1 MENKVH
7 PFEMSGLGLAPFRFV
22 GVWTQPSIPDGSA
35 STGQVEAYNLDMQSK
50 PECCQYFCAHCGTP
64 IMVHCMIENSEGKRY
79 AVGQD
84 CIAKYDSEGCADETL
99 IAVKQRERELR
110 RIRRTEK
117 ARRDHENWLDTV
129 CNDQGETNRER
140 YDREFAEQEQEKADT
155 KIAVLNKWGFLVD
168 ALRNSG
174 SFGIELANSIE
185 NGQEPYGR
193 GGDIALEIF
202 AKQAGRKNSKAF
214 DEAYEYACNKI
225 NN

>member
-1 MENKVH
+1 MSNKVH
-7 PFEMSGLGLAPFRFV
+7 PFEMSGLGLAPFSFV
-22 GVWTQPSIPDGSA
+22 GVWTQPSIPDGS
-35 STGQVEAYNLDMQSK
+35 SHTGQIETYNLDMKSK
-50 PECCQYFCAHCGTP
+50 PDCCKYFCAHCGTA
-64 IMVHCMIENSEGKRY
+64 IMVHCIIENSEGVRY

-110 RIRRTEK
+110 RIRKIKKDKKDREI
-117 ARRDHENWLDTV
+117 WLAKVDA
-129 CNDQGETNRER
+129 NNESNEDRINREQSER
-140 YDREFAEQEQEKADT
+140 EQERVDAKL
-155 KIAVLNKWGFLVD
+155 AVLNKWGFLVD

-202 AKQAGRKNSKAF
+202 AKQAGRKNSKAYA
-214 DEAYEYACNKI
+214 DAYDDAYNKI
-225 NN
+225 IN